1 MALHERDRE
10 DLLRDG
16 HTMIHRGACDIDGIT
31 LLAGFRKQNQLSLYC
46 GADPVFQFNA
56 NGHLRRV
63 YFQGRRFAAEQ
74 GQLAELIRES
84 VVEKPQ
90 ATSNQ
95 IDCHLMTAIEE
106 TFEEWIMKARQQI
119 TQSPSRWRTVGE
131 DSNAFQDRLIQWI
144 ERYGSRFVVAESPN
158 A

>member
-16 HTMIHRGACDIDGIT
+16 HTMIHRGECDIDGIT
-31 LLAGFRKQNQLSLYC
+31 LLAGFRRQNQLSFYC

-63 YFQGRRFAAEQ
+63 YFQGRRFAAQQ
-74 GQLAELIRES
+74 GQLAELIRKS
-84 VVEKPQ
+84 VAEKPQ
-90 ATSNQ
+90 ETSNQ
-95 IDCHLMTAIEE
+95 IDRHLMLAIQK
-106 TFEEWIMKARQQI
+106 TLEEWIVKIQQQI
-119 TQSPSRWRTVGE
+119 AQSQSPWRTVGE
-131 DSNAFQDRLIQWI
+131 DSNAFQDRLAQWI
-144 ERYGSRFVVAESPN
+144 ECYGSHFIVAESPN